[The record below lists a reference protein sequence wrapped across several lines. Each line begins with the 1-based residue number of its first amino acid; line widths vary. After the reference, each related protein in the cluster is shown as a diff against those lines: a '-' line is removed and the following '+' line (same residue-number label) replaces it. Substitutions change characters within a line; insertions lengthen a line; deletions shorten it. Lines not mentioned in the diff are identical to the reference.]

1 MKDFGLA
8 LGGGGVKGLA
18 HIALLKKLDQIGAK
32 PKVIAG
38 TSIGAIIGA
47 LYASGLSGLE
57 IEERVREHLFSRKSG
72 IKDAYRRRKNL
83 LKWLKVFAFEK
94 ARGGLIAA
102 DGLFEHL
109 FSELVEKD
117 FSELDIPFA
126 AIAADF
132 HSGEEVVLNTGSVLT
147 AVQASMAVPGVFAPV
162 ERDNRLLV
170 DGGVVNNVPC
180 NHVVLTSASVLNN
193 DTISGEAP
201 VSNSD
206 TPIIIA
212 SDVISLSDVKQPKT
226 AQVLSGAFSIMLRT
240 STEQHFALNPPDF
253 IFRPPTSDIEPF
265 DFHKISDI
273 LDCGEQAMSAEYGLK
288 LECLFA

>member
-1 MKDFGLA
+1 MKNFGLA

-18 HIALLKKLDQIGAK
+18 HIALLKKLDQIGSK
-32 PKVIAG
+32 PSVIAG

-57 IEERVREHLFSRKSG
+57 IEERVREHLFSRKGG
-72 IKDAYRRRKNL
+72 IKDAYRRRKHL

-109 FSELVEKD
+109 FCELVEKD
-117 FSELDIPFA
+117 FSELNIPFV

-162 ERDNRLLV
+162 ERDGRLLI

-180 NHVVLTSASVLNN
+180 KHVALTNTSVVDGASVLNN
-193 DTISGEAP
+193 KS
-201 VSNSD
+201 S
-206 TPIIIA
+206 IIIA
-212 SDVISLSDVKQPKT
+212 SDVISLSDVKRPKM

-253 IFRPPTSDIEPF
+253 IFRPGTGDIEPF
-265 DFHKISDI
+265 DFHKISTI
-273 LDCGEQAMSAEYGLK
+273 LDCGERAMSNEVSQK
-288 LECLFA
+288 LERLLT

>member
-32 PKVIAG
+32 PGIIAG

-57 IEERVREHLFSRKSG
+57 IEKRVREHLFSRKGG
-72 IKDAYRRRKNL
+72 IKDAYRRRKHL

-109 FSELVEKD
+109 FCEIFEKN
-117 FSELDIPFA
+117 FSELNIPFI

-132 HSGEEVVLNTGSVLT
+132 HSGDEVVLNTGSVLS
-147 AVQASMAVPGVFAPV
+147 AVQASMAVPGIFAPV
-162 ERDNRLLV
+162 ERDKRLLI

-180 NHVVLTSASVLNN
+180 KHATLNN
-193 DTISGEAP
+193 IENKAL
-201 VSNSD
+201 
-206 TPIIIA
+206 IIA
-212 SDVISLSDVKQPKT
+212 SDVISLSDVERPKT
-226 AQVLSGAFSIMLRT
+226 AQVLSGAFNIMLRT
-240 STEQHFALNPPDF
+240 STDQHFALNPPDF
-253 IFRPPTSDIEPF
+253 IFRPGTSDIEPF
-265 DFHKISDI
+265 DFHKISSI
-273 LDCGEQAMSAEYGLK
+273 LDCGEQAMSAEVSQK
-288 LECLFA
+288 LESLLA